1 MVVEVQFSEMRKE
14 FLDNPDDVRL
24 SLGDTVVCQF
34 EKRLDIGN
42 VIKIVEKGAPTGKIV
57 RKANESDMEKLQEN
71 RKIEEEGFKACQQK
85 IKALEL
91 DMRLVSVEHSFE
103 AKKMTF
109 YFTAETRVDFRDLV
123 RDLGR
128 TFKKRIEMH
137 QIGVR
142 DCARRLGGCGPCGR
156 QLCCTTFLREFEPV
170 TLQTAKEQNLTVNP
184 AKMSGVCGR
193 LMCCLTYERRF
204 YAEALSRFPRVGS
217 SVETEKGRGTVKE
230 VNIFS
235 EVITLVHDSG
245 ELEKVTLAELKERRR
260 PWFLPKRKRVQEKG

>member
-1 MVVEVQFSEMRKE
+1 MIVEVQFSEMRKE
-14 FLDNPDDVRL
+14 FLDNPDNVRL

-34 EKRLDIGN
+34 EKRLDIGM
-42 VIKIVEKGAPTGKIV
+42 VIKIVEKGVPTGKVV
-57 RKANESDMEKLQEN
+57 RRANESDVEKLEQN
-71 RKIEEEGFKACQQK
+71 KKIETEGFKACQQK

-91 DMRLVSVEHSFE
+91 GMRLVSVEHSFQ

-109 YFTAETRVDFRDLV
+109 YFTADTRVDFRDLV

-128 TFKKRIEMH
+128 TFKTRIEMH

-142 DCARRLGGCGPCGR
+142 ECARRLGGCGPCGR

-193 LMCCLTYERRF
+193 LMCCLIYERKF

-217 SVETEKGRGTVKE
+217 TVETEKGKGVVKE

-235 EVITLVHDSG
+235 EVIALVHDSG

-260 PWFLPKRKRVQEKG
+260 PWFLPKRKRVVEKE

>member
-1 MVVEVQFSEMRKE
+1 MVVEVQFSEMRRE
-14 FLDNPDDVRL
+14 FLDNPDGVRL
-24 SLGDTVVCQF
+24 ALGDTVVCQF
-34 EKRLDIGN
+34 EKRLDIGT
-42 VIKIVEKGAPTGKIV
+42 VIKIVEKGVPTGKVV
-57 RKANESDMEKLQEN
+57 RKAKESDMEKLEQNKKMEM
-71 RKIEEEGFKACQQK
+71 EGFKACQQK

-91 DMRLVSVEHSFE
+91 SMRLISVEHSFE

-109 YFTAETRVDFRDLV
+109 YFTADTRVDFRDLV

-128 TFKKRIEMH
+128 TFKTRIEMR

-170 TLQTAKEQNLTVNP
+170 TLQAAKEQNLTVNP

-217 SVETEKGRGTVKE
+217 AVETEKGKGVVKE

-235 EVITLVHDSG
+235 EVVTLLHDSG

-260 PWFLPKRKRVQEKG
+260 PWFFPKRKRVVEKE